1 MVVVVVELNKDTYS
15 QDVQKSHNS
24 GPRVRKINAYKG
36 KTPNKNT
43 LFYTGN
49 YEETLPNIH
58 PEEIYHLQ
66 MNEWIREL
74 NQTGKTKYRNEK
86 YMFKSD

>member
-1 MVVVVVELNKDTYS
+1 MELNKDTYS

-24 GPRVRKINAYKG
+24 GPRERMRKINAYKG
-36 KTPNKNT
+36 KSPRNKNT

-66 MNEWIREL
+66 MNEWIRKL
-74 NQTGKTKYRNEK
+74 NQTANI
-86 YMFKSD
+86 

>member
-1 MVVVVVELNKDTYS
+1 MRIK
-15 QDVQKSHNS
+15 
-24 GPRVRKINAYKG
+24 A
-36 KTPNKNT
+36 KTPPNKNT

-66 MNEWIREL
+66 MNEWIRKL
-74 NQTGKTKYRNEK
+74 NQTANI
-86 YMFKSD
+86 